1 MSVDAL
7 IFPGIFFFLF
17 QNSIK
22 VAIQSIRCQ
31 SDETEIVWGGRSGKQ
46 MKNTLYLIREGGDE

>member
-31 SDETEIVWGGRSGKQ
+31 SDETEIAWGRDRWKT
-46 MKNTLYLIREGGDE
+46 NEEHTLFNKRRGG